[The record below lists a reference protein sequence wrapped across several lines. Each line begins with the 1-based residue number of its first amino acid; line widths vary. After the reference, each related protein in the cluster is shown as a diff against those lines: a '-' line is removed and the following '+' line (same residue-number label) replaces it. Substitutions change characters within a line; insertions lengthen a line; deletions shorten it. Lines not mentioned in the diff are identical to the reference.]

1 MKSGS
6 KVWVK
11 YRSSSC
17 LPVRSWIVPRAAYMT
32 CRAFAGSLLLA
43 LAFRY
48 AASIT
53 S

>member
-43 LAFRY
+43 LAFMY